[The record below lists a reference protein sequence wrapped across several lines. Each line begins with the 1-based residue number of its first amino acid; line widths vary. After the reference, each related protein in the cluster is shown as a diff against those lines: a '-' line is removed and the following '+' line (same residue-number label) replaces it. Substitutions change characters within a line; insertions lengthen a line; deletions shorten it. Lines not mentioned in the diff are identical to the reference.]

1 MMLAHPMFSKII
13 DFKNEM
19 INILIIE
26 NQKFLTQLIEDII
39 NQTNGENGD
48 FVLSE
53 DFIPLDMQ
61 KHLEIIIDFFNLD
74 INNKK
79 VLTAIYNKIKKIA
92 YDDENYIKTENF
104 KTEAFNYIETLI
116 NQTEYPLILD
126 LQFDISGL
134 LKLFDVKI
142 EINSSTFL
150 EKIIDY
156 MSVLYEFL
164 NRKCIVFVNLMSYL
178 DISEIE
184 LLYKE
189 IQYKKYNVLFIENS
203 FKTKIGEYEN
213 IYIIDEDMCEIY

>member
-126 LQFDISGL
+126 VQFDISGL

-142 EINSSTFL
+142 EINSNTFL

>member
-1 MMLAHPMFSKII
+1 MLAHPMFSKII

-79 VLTAIYNKIKKIA
+79 VLTSIYNKIKKIA
-92 YDDENYIKTENF
+92 YDDENYLKTENF

-126 LQFDISGL
+126 VQFDISGL

-142 EINSSTFL
+142 EINSNTFL

-203 FKTKIGEYEN
+203 FRTKIGEYEN

>member
-39 NQTNGENGD
+39 NQINGENGD

-126 LQFDISGL
+126 VQFDISGL

-142 EINSSTFL
+142 EINSNTFL

-203 FKTKIGEYEN
+203 FRTKIGEYEN

>member
-92 YDDENYIKTENF
+92 YDDENYLKTENF
-104 KTEAFNYIETLI
+104 KTEAFKYIETLI

-126 LQFDISGL
+126 VQFDISGL

-142 EINSSTFL
+142 EINSNTFL

>member
-53 DFIPLDMQ
+53 DFIPLDIQ

-126 LQFDISGL
+126 VQFDISGL

-142 EINSSTFL
+142 EINSNTFL

>member
-26 NQKFLTQLIEDII
+26 NQKFITQLIEDII
-39 NQTNGENGD
+39 NQINGENGD

-126 LQFDISGL
+126 VQFDISGL

-142 EINSSTFL
+142 EINSNTFL

-203 FKTKIGEYEN
+203 FRTKIGEYEN

>member
-164 NRKCIVFVNLMSYL
+164 NIKCIVFVNLMSYL

>member
-39 NQTNGENGD
+39 NQINGENGD

-126 LQFDISGL
+126 VQFDISGL

-142 EINSSTFL
+142 EINSNTFL

>member
-1 MMLAHPMFSKII
+1 MLAHPMFSKII

-126 LQFDISGL
+126 VQFDISGL

-142 EINSSTFL
+142 EINSNTFL

-203 FKTKIGEYEN
+203 FRTKIGEYEN

>member
-79 VLTAIYNKIKKIA
+79 VLTSIYNKIKKIA
-92 YDDENYIKTENF
+92 YDDENYLKTENF

-126 LQFDISGL
+126 VQFDISGL

-142 EINSSTFL
+142 EINSNTFL

-203 FKTKIGEYEN
+203 FRTKIGEYEN